1 MAWYKKEHKITTGFT
16 DANGEEIWVGDILE
30 CIYGYRVLV
39 CQHPDSK
46 EFYGSLI
53 CPIGDSCRDIPYSL
67 NQGNGHVLA

>member
-1 MAWYKKEHKITTGFT
+1 MAWYKRERKTTTGFT

-39 CQHPDSK
+39 CQYPDNK

-53 CPIGDSCRDIPYSL
+53 CPIGDSCRNIPYSL